1 MMGRGFD
8 LSRYYRTFSLRQP
21 VGDQFRIVDCETFGC
36 RWWRDGF
43 KVRVDLAT
51 RIGQERAVYL
61 RSGVHRRRY
70 SEDRP
75 PGLPTIVMFRFP
87 AGTPCFEQHRV
98 LLERPHFHLI
108 RPGMPG
114 RPRGNARQVGPDQW
128 HDELGENQAKLLELQ
143 QRGW

>member
-8 LSRYYRTFSLRQP
+8 LSRYYQTFSLRQP
-21 VGDQFRIVDCETFGC
+21 VGDRFRVVDCETFGC
-36 RWWRDGF
+36 RWWKSGF

-70 SEDRP
+70 SEDRD

-98 LLERPHFHLI
+98 LLERPCFHLI
-108 RPGMPG
+108 RSGLPG
-114 RPRGNARQVGPDQW
+114 RPQGPVRQVGPGQW
-128 HDELGENQAKLLELQ
+128 QEEHAENQLKLLARQ
-143 QRGW
+143 QQGW

>member
-21 VGDQFRIVDCETFGC
+21 VGDRFRVVDCETFGC

-70 SEDRP
+70 SEDRDP
-75 PGLPTIVMFRFP
+75 AFPTIVMFRFP

-98 LLERPHFHLI
+98 LLERPCFHLI
-108 RPGMPG
+108 RSGLPG
-114 RPRGNARQVGPDQW
+114 RPQGPVRQVGPGQW
-128 HDELGENQAKLLELQ
+128 QEEHAENQLKLLARQ
-143 QRGW
+143 QQGW

>member
-8 LSRYYRTFSLRQP
+8 LSRYYQVFSLRQP
-21 VGDQFRIVDCETFGC
+21 VGDQFRIVDCEAFGC

-70 SEDRP
+70 SEDRDP
-75 PGLPTIVMFRFP
+75 AFPTIVMFRFP

-98 LLERPHFHLI
+98 LLERPCFHLI
-108 RPGMPG
+108 RSGLPG
-114 RPRGNARQVGPDQW
+114 RPQGPVRQVGPGQW
-128 HDELGENQAKLLELQ
+128 QEEHAENQIKLLARQ
-143 QRGW
+143 QQGW

>member
-1 MMGRGFD
+1 MMNRGLD
-8 LSRYYRTFSLRQP
+8 LSRYYQVFSLRQP
-21 VGDQFRIVDCETFGC
+21 VGDRFRIVDCEAFGC

-70 SEDRP
+70 SEDRDP
-75 PGLPTIVMFRFP
+75 AFPTIVMFRFP

-98 LLERPHFHLI
+98 LLERPCFHLI
-108 RPGMPG
+108 RSGLPG
-114 RPRGNARQVGPDQW
+114 RPQGPVRQVGPGQW
-128 HDELGENQAKLLELQ
+128 QEEHAENQLKLLARQ
-143 QRGW
+143 QQGW

>member
-8 LSRYYRTFSLRQP
+8 LSRYYQVFSLRQP
-21 VGDQFRIVDCETFGC
+21 VGDRFRIVDCEAFGC

-70 SEDRP
+70 SEDRDP
-75 PGLPTIVMFRFP
+75 AFPTIVMFRFP

-98 LLERPHFHLI
+98 LLERPCFHLI
-108 RPGMPG
+108 RSGLPG
-114 RPRGNARQVGPDQW
+114 RPQGPVRQVGPGQW
-128 HDELGENQAKLLELQ
+128 QEEHAENQIKLLARQ
-143 QRGW
+143 QQGW